1 MATLLQIDSSGL
13 SDSSTT
19 RKLSAHYA
27 DKWKEANPNGKI
39 IQRNLSETNV
49 PFATEALIFAM
60 NTAPDKLTSS
70 QKLLLSLPDELMK
83 ELLEAETYV
92 IGAPMYN
99 FSIPAILKAY
109 IDAIVR
115 PGLTFSYDGGKP
127 KGLLKN
133 KKVIVVT
140 ASGGDYSQ
148 APMKNMDFVEPYLR
162 TIFGFIG
169 ITDVT
174 FVKAHGNDP
183 QTKSA
188 TESAAKTAID
198 ALFQRVTA

>member
-13 SDSSTT
+13 SDTSIT
-19 RKLSAHYA
+19 RRLSAHYA
-27 DKWKEANPNGKI
+27 AKWKEANPDGKI

-115 PGLTFSYDGGKP
+115 PGLTFSYDGGTP

-148 APMKNMDFVEPYLR
+148 APMKNMDFVEPYLK

-174 FVKAHGNDP
+174 FVKAHGTDTE
-183 QTKSA
+183 TKSA
-188 TESAAKTAID
+188 TESAAKSAID